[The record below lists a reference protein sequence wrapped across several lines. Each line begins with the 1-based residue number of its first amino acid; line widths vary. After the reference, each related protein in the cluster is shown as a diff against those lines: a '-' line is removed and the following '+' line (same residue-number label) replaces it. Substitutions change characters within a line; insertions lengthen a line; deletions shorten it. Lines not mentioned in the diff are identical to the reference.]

1 MTTSLAFDGAGNL
14 FALKGS
20 PMQKTRLIRIDQS
33 TGAGTLIDTTSVEGI
48 IAIAMWSTPTTDIR
62 PQPVA
67 DVPRSFKLE
76 QNYPNPFNPS
86 TTIKYELP
94 RSSMVRLNVY
104 DMLGR
109 EVSVLVNERRD
120 AGIHEVKFDGSH
132 LASGVYICRMQV
144 GSFAASQKM
153 TLTK

>member
-1 MTTSLAFDGAGNL
+1 
-14 FALKGS
+14 
-20 PMQKTRLIRIDQS
+20 
-33 TGAGTLIDTTSVEGI
+33 
-48 IAIAMWSTPTTDIR
+48 
-62 PQPVA
+62 
-67 DVPRSFKLE
+67 
-76 QNYPNPFNPS
+76 
-86 TTIKYELP
+86 
-94 RSSMVRLNVY
+94 MVRLNVY

-144 GSFAASQKM
+144 GSFVASQKM